1 MAFFRVLIIS
11 LLLYPLII
19 DANITE
25 KKNKSFLKNNLDYT
39 TIDDFFSAS
48 LCWTR
53 ELIFVV
59 MDHFFLILQGFEKGQ
74 GSLVWFWVTTDHTA
88 PASEG

>member
-48 LCWTR
+48 LC
-53 ELIFVV
+53 
-59 MDHFFLILQGFEKGQ
+59 
-74 GSLVWFWVTTDHTA
+74 
-88 PASEG
+88 